1 MTPLSEAFGKT
12 VRALREAAGYSQER
26 FAAEIRVHRTYM
38 GTLERGEVNP
48 TLEKI
53 ARIARGLRLTL
64 TTLFQ
69 AVEAGHPGAL
79 GAATSDLTLVPSTK
93 SQRRTGT
100 KLPKVAERQRRRKRK
115 RGR

>member
-1 MTPLSEAFGKT
+1 MTPLSDAFGKT
-12 VRALREAAGYSQER
+12 VRALREVAGYSQES
-26 FAAEIRVHRTYM
+26 FAAEIGVHRTYM

-69 AVEAGHPGAL
+69 AVEAGHASAL
-79 GAATSDLTLVPSTK
+79 GAATSDLTLIPSTK
-93 SQRRTGT
+93 GQRWRGA
-100 KLPKVAERQRRRKRK
+100 KLPKVAEPKRRRKPK
-115 RGR
+115 RGS